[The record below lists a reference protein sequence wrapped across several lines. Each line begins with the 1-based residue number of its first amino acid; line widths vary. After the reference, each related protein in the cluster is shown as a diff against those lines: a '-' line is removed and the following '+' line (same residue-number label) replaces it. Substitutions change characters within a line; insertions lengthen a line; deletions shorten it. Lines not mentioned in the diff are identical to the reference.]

1 MARAGSWNNFPRGA
15 PGWERD
21 SFSPAVSKPAQD
33 SGGVGGW
40 VGIGRLDAQIPSWED
55 TDTDGFSQHDKDR
68 PVPIDHKL
76 TAIHLYR
83 LHNS

>member
-1 MARAGSWNNFPRGA
+1 M
-15 PGWERD
+15 
-21 SFSPAVSKPAQD
+21 
-33 SGGVGGW
+33 GGW

-55 TDTDGFSQHDKDR
+55 TDTDGFSQHDKDL

-83 LHNS
+83 LYYS